1 MHTYPE
7 ARKYAATLTLRD
19 SLGKGSLSWEVRS
32 YHNGDH
38 WHPYLSGTGNDLTFT
53 APPPEDL
60 LSTGA
65 GNYLQIRLTAT
76 DSKGLSRTVV
86 QKMDPKQVN
95 VRFVTRPVDL
105 KLEVSGRVF
114 SAPRTLLSWEGYKLN
129 VYAPRQRHVN
139 VGVPI
144 LVRRPRR
151 QAHHHRALG
160 RHHLRGGLREV
171 AAPITAALSAKIALA
186 FCGLRPSG

>member
-65 GNYLQIRLTAT
+65 GNYLQR
-76 DSKGLSRTVV
+76 SVSPR
-86 QKMDPKQVN
+86 P
-95 VRFVTRPVDL
+95 TR
-105 KLEVSGRVF
+105 
-114 SAPRTLLSWEGYKLN
+114 
-129 VYAPRQRHVN
+129 
-139 VGVPI
+139 
-144 LVRRPRR
+144 
-151 QAHHHRALG
+151 RA
-160 RHHLRGGLREV
+160 
-171 AAPITAALSAKIALA
+171 
-186 FCGLRPSG
+186 